1 MTSSEPDFAP
11 ATALRRVLP
20 LLRCPVCGHELTEYD
35 GGAPGPRVRTLGCSE
50 GHRFDTAKQGYVTL
64 LGSAGRTGGGDDA
77 AQLDKRESVLS
88 AGHFDPLVDRLV
100 DAVRPALGDGGVL
113 LDCGAGTGFYLSRI
127 LDICDRATGIGT
139 EISAAAARRLAK
151 AHPRA
156 ASVVADT
163 WRGLPVADGSIDAL
177 TVVFAP
183 RNVAEFARCLRPGG
197 LLVVAWPSQEH
208 LSPLREELGML
219 NIEKGKE
226 TRLGAELETH
236 FDFDEEGSSTV
247 TSNLRLSAD
256 EAVGIAL
263 MGPSGARIG
272 EEDMRRR
279 VEGLGREVYPAALS
293 VNVSV
298 LRRR

>member
-1 MTSSEPDFAP
+1 MTSSEPGFAP
-11 ATALRRVLP
+11 ATALRRALP
-20 LLRCPVCGHELTEYD
+20 LLRCPVCGHEFTEYD
-35 GGAPGPRVRTLGCSE
+35 GGAPGSRVRTLGCSE
-50 GHRFDTAKQGYVTL
+50 GHRFDTAKQGFVTL
-64 LGSAGRTGGGDDA
+64 LGTAGRTGVGDDA
-77 AQLDKRESVLS
+77 EQLDKRASVLS
-88 AGHFDPLVDRLV
+88 GGHFDPLVDRLV

-113 LDCGAGTGFYLSRI
+113 LDCGAGTGFYLRRI
-127 LDICDRATGIGT
+127 LDICDRAVGIGT

-156 ASVVADT
+156 AAIVADT
-163 WRGLPVADGSIDAL
+163 WRGLPVADGSVDVL

-197 LLVVAWPSQEH
+197 LLVVAWPSQGH
-208 LSPLREELGML
+208 LSPLRGELGML

-236 FDFDEEGSSTV
+236 FDLDEEASSTV
-247 TSNLRLSAD
+247 TSELRLSAD

-272 EEDMRRR
+272 EEDLRRR
-279 VEGLGREVYPAALS
+279 VAELGREVFQAALS